1 MKAKML
7 TPGKCLLLHRWREVV
22 DTGFTVYTE
31 CKDCKSRK
39 VRQREGGYQPVNIEW
54 LCGLATNEQLR
65 SNTGGKPPRE
75 TRSA

>member
-7 TPGKCLLLHRWREVV
+7 TPGRCWLWHRWRTVF
-22 DTGFTVYTE
+22 DTGYTRYAE

-39 VRQREGGYQPVNIEW
+39 GCQPEGGYQPFNIDW

-65 SNTGGKPPRE
+65 KGSD
-75 TRSA
+75 